1 MQKNTLSNT
10 DSTYVIGSNNTVS
23 GGTSNVVIGDKR
35 KLTSTTGDVVIGSA
49 DEEMATTVSN
59 ATILGHNAN
68 ATVADGVA
76 LGSNSVASVAA
87 GVTGT
92 VPTGAT
98 VSDTDKATPTWKSTL
113 GAVSVGVIGSDGT
126 ATATRQI
133 TGVAAGTQ
141 ATDAVNV
148 AQLNAV
154 NTVVTNLTTT
164 VDANKIHFFQANQG
178 TSGTNYNNDGA
189 KGTNSIAIGKASTAA
204 NDSIIIGEGAI
215 SKSGNTTSY
224 PIRSGDI
231 AIGMGVKVNNYV
243 NQGGGIAI
251 GYNARSE
258 NMAGQQERYL
268 SLGQTEYTTGI
279 AIGRN
284 TYARSGS
291 TMVGT
296 HNYSGAIGDVTVNT
310 TPEGMPQPN
319 LNPFATTVGANSF
332 SSGTMST
339 VMGVYSIASSN
350 YTGNRDSSRA
360 PKNFGATIVGSLNS
374 IESATADSNRAGV
387 ANSIVGLANRANNAN
402 GALIFGA
409 GNEITNSVTP
419 IVVPMDASIASA
431 KDLQTNLIS
440 SIRASNSAG
449 STMAMG
455 GGNKA
460 DYTQLTSIMGVN
472 NTVTGTSDD
481 ISMYNYISG
490 FNNTA
495 TNTDNVTVTGT
506 NRTVSGANNT
516 IVIGSA
522 DSTVETTASDA
533 VAVGR
538 NSNVTVDGGV
548 ALGANSVARIDK
560 GFVGYDQSGKI
571 TEASSIT
578 YDTEKYQ
585 SLQTQ
590 LTDTKTSI
598 STLNTDITKLEAEI
612 ASYEKWYPD
621 YEQDEI
627 WQQMQAQY
635 KAKQDELATAKTNLD
650 TIENEIGNTLKPLT
664 TWQATGAAVS
674 VGDVSKGITRQIT
687 DVAAGT
693 EDTDAVNV
701 AQLKAAKVEVVGS
714 GDNVTVT
721 SDNSEGYTKYTV
733 AAKDTKVT
741 GLALDKNTLTL
752 SQNGEDDLTVKNIA
766 TTTDLANNKTHYFH
780 VNSAANGTNYDNDGA
795 KGANS
800 IAIGQAT
807 TNASNS
813 IVMGTGAKM
822 NSYVNQPGGIAI
834 GANSFVENMSGGL
847 ERTFDFGQAGYDSF
861 FGVPYGNP
869 KDPSRMTTGVAIGQ
883 NTYARSGAIM
893 LGTHNYKGALGDV
906 TVDSANSK
914 APNMTIFSTTLGA
927 NSYSNGLF
935 STLTGAYSIASSDYS
950 GGTANAT
957 KNLGATINGAFNSI
971 ESSTSNNE
979 SSGIGNSVVGLAN
992 RTANSNGALIFG
1004 AGNEIT
1010 NSITDI
1016 DVPSLSAPSSAKGM
1030 QEFLMASIKESN
1042 SGGSTLA
1049 IGGAN
1054 KANYTQ
1060 QSALI
1065 GVNNT
1070 LEGTES
1076 DISQYNALTG
1086 FNNTATSV
1094 DNVTVTGSNNTVS
1107 GSTSIV
1113 NLGNENAVED
1123 SNNTILLGDNR
1134 TVSGSDNSIILGR
1147 ANKAAST
1154 TLRAAADTTLTTS
1167 ADNVV
1172 VMGYNANATIN
1183 DGVALGSNSVANVDK
1198 GQLGYNPSSKVL
1210 TDAEKASATWTST
1223 LGSVAVGTSVD
1234 GAVATATRQITGVA
1248 AGTQD
1253 TDAVNVAQLK
1263 ANKVTLEKGDN
1274 VTITADVADD
1284 GATTYTI
1291 ASTDTDTT
1299 IVSGTV
1305 SYVDADGTLVLKD
1318 SNDKPIT
1325 VTGLKDTYL
1334 VSAALENNTLTL
1346 NRNEGDPIKVEGIA
1360 TTSQLS
1366 ANKTHFYSVKS
1377 ADETAGNYNNDGA
1390 KGANA
1395 LAAGVD
1401 AVANTQNSIA
1411 IGNSAQ
1417 ILGNG
1422 GNSTGTSSIAIGDKA
1437 VVTTNGLDLTSIA
1450 IGKNAVVLNGSGK
1463 QDKALSFT
1471 PDNYASGSD
1480 LPINADVSPGGIAIG
1495 TNAYAR
1501 TASVQIGAHT
1511 MDGYVM
1517 GGTEIT
1523 GTSQANLVGMT
1534 TIGTNSYNKGAMG
1547 SMLGAYSVMTGDFDS
1562 SGGFNSLMYGS
1573 QNFGANV
1580 VGSLNSVRS
1589 AGYSGASGIANS
1601 IVGVGNIAENA
1612 NGALIYGA
1620 GNKITNSVQSITGID
1635 TLTSNLTVDQM
1646 TDAIRQG
1653 IQSSGGGGSTLA
1665 VGGGNTADY
1674 TRNTAIIGVNNTVSG
1689 VRGNVSQYNFV
1700 SGYKNTSTGG
1710 DNTTIIGTNRTLT
1723 GVDNTIVIGS
1733 ADSTIE
1739 TTANNAV
1746 AIGRNT
1752 NVTVDGG
1759 VALGANSIA
1768 DTDKGIVG
1776 YDISGRIT
1784 DAESILGS
1792 NTQYQSLQAEV
1803 TEAQTAVN
1811 DLTAKAAGY
1820 QANLDEIKSMYP
1832 DSYEQ
1837 MEAYQGIQALLES
1850 TQNDLSTAQ
1859 TNLTTKQSE
1868 LAEAGKALYTWQSTA
1883 GAVSVGDVSKGI
1895 TRQITDVAAGTADT
1909 DAVNVAQLKAN
1920 KVTVAAGDNVTVT
1933 STAADDGGT
1942 TYTVASKDTYTTKG
1956 TYDADSKKITFT
1968 QNDTEKNYE
1977 VDLSGLT
1984 DNIDKGLSFAGDSG
1998 DDINKQLGD
2007 TINIVGGA
2015 TDVTTGN
2022 NIGVVSEDGKLN
2034 VRLAKDLTGL
2044 NSVAVGDAVTLG
2056 TTGLTIKNGP
2066 SVTTTGINAGNQKI
2080 TNVVAGTDDTDAVNV
2095 SQLNSALKGAKH
2107 TEVTLN
2113 GDAPTAGAN
2122 GALGSYIGD
2131 SNLTMAV
2138 QEVDGQ
2144 KVYDLKM
2151 SKDLVAGTKPGA
2163 DGKNGEAGS
2172 ITIIGEPGKDGT
2184 DGKNTSANITVKDG
2198 EKGLDGSDGVT
2209 RIIYK
2214 DEGGKD
2220 HEIATM
2226 DDGLNFTGDT
2236 AGVTVAKKLNETL
2249 SITGGITKADQ
2260 LTTEDNIGVVA
2271 SDSGLKVRLAK
2282 DLQDLNSV
2290 RIGGTTTDG
2299 KGIYIANQTV
2309 TSTKDGVD
2317 PEKGNYITGLDNK
2330 TWNPTADGYVSGR
2343 AATEDQLQ
2351 AAISQVTTEV
2361 GGKYTAITL
2370 DSIAP
2375 KDDGKYIGSS
2385 NLTMAVKDV
2394 NGQKVYDLKMSKDL
2408 VAGTKPGADGKNGEA
2423 GSITIIGE
2431 PGKDGTDGKNT
2442 SANITVKDGEKG
2454 LDGSD
2459 GVTRIIYKD
2468 EGGKD
2473 HEIATMD
2480 DGLNFTGDTAG
2491 VTVAKKLNE
2500 TLSIT
2505 GGITDAD
2512 QLTTVDNIG
2521 VVASDSG
2528 LKVRLAKDLNGL
2540 NSVRV
2545 GGSKAGEGIYI
2556 AKQSV
2561 NNSKGTAEEG
2571 NYITGLTNKTWNPT
2585 ANGYVSGRA
2594 ATEDQ
2599 LNSVYDTINKNIEA
2613 NKVTGGKN
2621 ITVDK
2626 DNKVNLNDE
2635 ITLGDAA
2642 SNNVAISGTNGTIT
2656 AGDGVN
2662 NKVAIDG
2669 TNSTITAG
2677 TGDNKVTVD
2686 GNSGL
2691 VTVGDTTKGAISIG
2705 NQTVT
2710 PKVVGA
2716 DGTETDGTAKT
2727 GKYITGLENTT
2738 WNPTG
2743 EGYVADRAATE
2754 GQLKDIADQISD
2766 IDTAVK
2772 SSSRVFESDSGS
2784 DAGSLVTVK
2793 NTDPMKLKGGATGEL
2808 SDGNIGV
2815 VNNSDKTGFDI
2826 KLSKDIKGLN
2836 SIEVNNKITIGTGDN
2851 QTIIEGDTINT
2862 GSVTT
2867 GNTTINNDGLTIV
2880 NEDSSKNI
2888 TINNNN
2894 VNMGGNV
2901 IKNIGEGSEPTD
2913 AINKTQFDRAINNLG
2928 TGMNQINNRVNKL
2941 DNRVNRVGAGA
2952 AALAALHPLEFSP
2965 DAKWEVTAGVG
2976 NYRGANAIALGAFY
2990 RPNFDT
2996 MFSIGTSYGGGE
3008 NMINA
3013 GVTWRIG
3020 EGETKAYPSKT
3031 VMAQEID
3038 DLKNVVSEQQDQIE
3052 ELKKL
3057 VNSLI
3062 NK

>member
-1 MQKNTLSNT
+1 M
-10 DSTYVIGSNNTVS
+10 
-23 GGTSNVVIGDKR
+23 
-35 KLTSTTGDVVIGSA
+35 
-49 DEEMATTVSN
+49 
-59 ATILGHNAN
+59 
-68 ATVADGVA
+68 
-76 LGSNSVASVAA
+76 
-87 GVTGT
+87 
-92 VPTGAT
+92 
-98 VSDTDKATPTWKSTL
+98 
-113 GAVSVGVIGSDGT
+113 
-126 ATATRQI
+126 
-133 TGVAAGTQ
+133 
-141 ATDAVNV
+141 
-148 AQLNAV
+148 
-154 NTVVTNLTTT
+154 
-164 VDANKIHFFQANQG
+164 IH
-178 TSGTNYNNDGA
+178 S
-189 KGTNSIAIGKASTAA
+189 
-204 NDSIIIGEGAI
+204 
-215 SKSGNTTSY
+215 
-224 PIRSGDI
+224 
-231 AIGMGVKVNNYV
+231 
-243 NQGGGIAI
+243 
-251 GYNARSE
+251 
-258 NMAGQQERYL
+258 
-268 SLGQTEYTTGI
+268 
-279 AIGRN
+279 
-284 TYARSGS
+284 
-291 TMVGT
+291 
-296 HNYSGAIGDVTVNT
+296 
-310 TPEGMPQPN
+310 
-319 LNPFATTVGANSF
+319 
-332 SSGTMST
+332 
-339 VMGVYSIASSN
+339 
-350 YTGNRDSSRA
+350 
-360 PKNFGATIVGSLNS
+360 
-374 IESATADSNRAGV
+374 
-387 ANSIVGLANRANNAN
+387 
-402 GALIFGA
+402 
-409 GNEITNSVTP
+409 
-419 IVVPMDASIASA
+419 
-431 KDLQTNLIS
+431 
-440 SIRASNSAG
+440 
-449 STMAMG
+449 
-455 GGNKA
+455 
-460 DYTQLTSIMGVN
+460 
-472 NTVTGTSDD
+472 
-481 ISMYNYISG
+481 
-490 FNNTA
+490 
-495 TNTDNVTVTGT
+495 
-506 NRTVSGANNT
+506 
-516 IVIGSA
+516 
-522 DSTVETTASDA
+522 
-533 VAVGR
+533 
-538 NSNVTVDGGV
+538 
-548 ALGANSVARIDK
+548 
-560 GFVGYDQSGKI
+560 
-571 TEASSIT
+571 
-578 YDTEKYQ
+578 
-585 SLQTQ
+585 
-590 LTDTKTSI
+590 
-598 STLNTDITKLEAEI
+598 
-612 ASYEKWYPD
+612 
-621 YEQDEI
+621 
-627 WQQMQAQY
+627 
-635 KAKQDELATAKTNLD
+635 
-650 TIENEIGNTLKPLT
+650 
-664 TWQATGAAVS
+664 
-674 VGDVSKGITRQIT
+674 
-687 DVAAGT
+687 
-693 EDTDAVNV
+693 
-701 AQLKAAKVEVVGS
+701 
-714 GDNVTVT
+714 
-721 SDNSEGYTKYTV
+721 
-733 AAKDTKVT
+733 
-741 GLALDKNTLTL
+741 
-752 SQNGEDDLTVKNIA
+752 
-766 TTTDLANNKTHYFH
+766 
-780 VNSAANGTNYDNDGA
+780 
-795 KGANS
+795 
-800 IAIGQAT
+800 
-807 TNASNS
+807 
-813 IVMGTGAKM
+813 
-822 NSYVNQPGGIAI
+822 
-834 GANSFVENMSGGL
+834 
-847 ERTFDFGQAGYDSF
+847 

-1850 TQNDLSTAQ
+1850 TQN
-1859 TNLTTKQSE
+1859 
-1868 LAEAGKALYTWQSTA
+1868 G
-1883 GAVSVGDVSKGI
+1883 
-1895 TRQITDVAAGTADT
+1895 
-1909 DAVNVAQLKAN
+1909 
-1920 KVTVAAGDNVTVT
+1920 
-1933 STAADDGGT
+1933 
-1942 TYTVASKDTYTTKG
+1942 
-1956 TYDADSKKITFT
+1956 
-1968 QNDTEKNYE
+1968 
-1977 VDLSGLT
+1977 
-1984 DNIDKGLSFAGDSG
+1984 
-1998 DDINKQLGD
+1998 
-2007 TINIVGGA
+2007 
-2015 TDVTTGN
+2015 
-2022 NIGVVSEDGKLN
+2022 
-2034 VRLAKDLTGL
+2034 
-2044 NSVAVGDAVTLG
+2044 
-2056 TTGLTIKNGP
+2056 
-2066 SVTTTGINAGNQKI
+2066 
-2080 TNVVAGTDDTDAVNV
+2080 
-2095 SQLNSALKGAKH
+2095 
-2107 TEVTLN
+2107 
-2113 GDAPTAGAN
+2113 
-2122 GALGSYIGD
+2122 
-2131 SNLTMAV
+2131 
-2138 QEVDGQ
+2138 
-2144 KVYDLKM
+2144 
-2151 SKDLVAGTKPGA
+2151 
-2163 DGKNGEAGS
+2163 
-2172 ITIIGEPGKDGT
+2172 
-2184 DGKNTSANITVKDG
+2184 
-2198 EKGLDGSDGVT
+2198 
-2209 RIIYK
+2209 
-2214 DEGGKD
+2214 
-2220 HEIATM
+2220 
-2226 DDGLNFTGDT
+2226 
-2236 AGVTVAKKLNETL
+2236 
-2249 SITGGITKADQ
+2249 
-2260 LTTEDNIGVVA
+2260 
-2271 SDSGLKVRLAK
+2271 
-2282 DLQDLNSV
+2282 
-2290 RIGGTTTDG
+2290 
-2299 KGIYIANQTV
+2299 
-2309 TSTKDGVD
+2309 
-2317 PEKGNYITGLDNK
+2317 
-2330 TWNPTADGYVSGR
+2330 
-2343 AATEDQLQ
+2343 
-2351 AAISQVTTEV
+2351 
-2361 GGKYTAITL
+2361 
-2370 DSIAP
+2370 
-2375 KDDGKYIGSS
+2375 
-2385 NLTMAVKDV
+2385 
-2394 NGQKVYDLKMSKDL
+2394 
-2408 VAGTKPGADGKNGEA
+2408 
-2423 GSITIIGE
+2423 
-2431 PGKDGTDGKNT
+2431 
-2442 SANITVKDGEKG
+2442 
-2454 LDGSD
+2454 
-2459 GVTRIIYKD
+2459 
-2468 EGGKD
+2468 
-2473 HEIATMD
+2473 
-2480 DGLNFTGDTAG
+2480 
-2491 VTVAKKLNE
+2491 
-2500 TLSIT
+2500 
-2505 GGITDAD
+2505 
-2512 QLTTVDNIG
+2512 
-2521 VVASDSG
+2521 
-2528 LKVRLAKDLNGL
+2528 
-2540 NSVRV
+2540 
-2545 GGSKAGEGIYI
+2545 
-2556 AKQSV
+2556 
-2561 NNSKGTAEEG
+2561 
-2571 NYITGLTNKTWNPT
+2571 
-2585 ANGYVSGRA
+2585 
-2594 ATEDQ
+2594 
-2599 LNSVYDTINKNIEA
+2599 
-2613 NKVTGGKN
+2613 
-2621 ITVDK
+2621 
-2626 DNKVNLNDE
+2626 
-2635 ITLGDAA
+2635 
-2642 SNNVAISGTNGTIT
+2642 
-2656 AGDGVN
+2656 
-2662 NKVAIDG
+2662 
-2669 TNSTITAG
+2669 
-2677 TGDNKVTVD
+2677 
-2686 GNSGL
+2686 
-2691 VTVGDTTKGAISIG
+2691 
-2705 NQTVT
+2705 
-2710 PKVVGA
+2710 
-2716 DGTETDGTAKT
+2716 
-2727 GKYITGLENTT
+2727 
-2738 WNPTG
+2738 
-2743 EGYVADRAATE
+2743 
-2754 GQLKDIADQISD
+2754 
-2766 IDTAVK
+2766 
-2772 SSSRVFESDSGS
+2772 
-2784 DAGSLVTVK
+2784 
-2793 NTDPMKLKGGATGEL
+2793 
-2808 SDGNIGV
+2808 
-2815 VNNSDKTGFDI
+2815 
-2826 KLSKDIKGLN
+2826 
-2836 SIEVNNKITIGTGDN
+2836 
-2851 QTIIEGDTINT
+2851 
-2862 GSVTT
+2862 
-2867 GNTTINNDGLTIV
+2867 
-2880 NEDSSKNI
+2880 
-2888 TINNNN
+2888 
-2894 VNMGGNV
+2894 
-2901 IKNIGEGSEPTD
+2901 
-2913 AINKTQFDRAINNLG
+2913 
-2928 TGMNQINNRVNKL
+2928 
-2941 DNRVNRVGAGA
+2941 
-2952 AALAALHPLEFSP
+2952 
-2965 DAKWEVTAGVG
+2965 
-2976 NYRGANAIALGAFY
+2976 
-2990 RPNFDT
+2990 
-2996 MFSIGTSYGGGE
+2996 
-3008 NMINA
+3008 
-3013 GVTWRIG
+3013 
-3020 EGETKAYPSKT
+3020 
-3031 VMAQEID
+3031 
-3038 DLKNVVSEQQDQIE
+3038 
-3052 ELKKL
+3052 
-3057 VNSLI
+3057 LI
-3062 NK
+3062 NSSD

>member
-1 MQKNTLSNT
+1 M
-10 DSTYVIGSNNTVS
+10 
-23 GGTSNVVIGDKR
+23 
-35 KLTSTTGDVVIGSA
+35 
-49 DEEMATTVSN
+49 
-59 ATILGHNAN
+59 
-68 ATVADGVA
+68 
-76 LGSNSVASVAA
+76 GSNSVASVAK
-87 GVTGT
+87 GVSGT
-92 VPTGAT
+92 VPTGTT
-98 VSDTDKATPTWKSTL
+98 VSDTDKASATWTSTL
-113 GAVSVGVIGSDGT
+113 GAVSIGDT
-126 ATATRQI
+126 ANNLTRQI

-154 NTVVTNLTTT
+154 NTNITNT
-164 VDANKIHFFQANQG
+164 VNANKIHFFQVNSGA
-178 TSGTNYNNDGA
+178 SGTNYN
-189 KGTNSIAIGKASTAA
+189 
-204 NDSIIIGEGAI
+204 
-215 SKSGNTTSY
+215 
-224 PIRSGDI
+224 
-231 AIGMGVKVNNYV
+231 
-243 NQGGGIAI
+243 
-251 GYNARSE
+251 
-258 NMAGQQERYL
+258 
-268 SLGQTEYTTGI
+268 
-279 AIGRN
+279 
-284 TYARSGS
+284 
-291 TMVGT
+291 
-296 HNYSGAIGDVTVNT
+296 
-310 TPEGMPQPN
+310 
-319 LNPFATTVGANSF
+319 
-332 SSGTMST
+332 
-339 VMGVYSIASSN
+339 
-350 YTGNRDSSRA
+350 
-360 PKNFGATIVGSLNS
+360 
-374 IESATADSNRAGV
+374 
-387 ANSIVGLANRANNAN
+387 
-402 GALIFGA
+402 
-409 GNEITNSVTP
+409 
-419 IVVPMDASIASA
+419 
-431 KDLQTNLIS
+431 
-440 SIRASNSAG
+440 
-449 STMAMG
+449 
-455 GGNKA
+455 
-460 DYTQLTSIMGVN
+460 
-472 NTVTGTSDD
+472 
-481 ISMYNYISG
+481 
-490 FNNTA
+490 
-495 TNTDNVTVTGT
+495 
-506 NRTVSGANNT
+506 
-516 IVIGSA
+516 
-522 DSTVETTASDA
+522 
-533 VAVGR
+533 
-538 NSNVTVDGGV
+538 
-548 ALGANSVARIDK
+548 
-560 GFVGYDQSGKI
+560 
-571 TEASSIT
+571 
-578 YDTEKYQ
+578 
-585 SLQTQ
+585 
-590 LTDTKTSI
+590 
-598 STLNTDITKLEAEI
+598 
-612 ASYEKWYPD
+612 
-621 YEQDEI
+621 
-627 WQQMQAQY
+627 
-635 KAKQDELATAKTNLD
+635 
-650 TIENEIGNTLKPLT
+650 
-664 TWQATGAAVS
+664 
-674 VGDVSKGITRQIT
+674 
-687 DVAAGT
+687 
-693 EDTDAVNV
+693 
-701 AQLKAAKVEVVGS
+701 
-714 GDNVTVT
+714 
-721 SDNSEGYTKYTV
+721 
-733 AAKDTKVT
+733 
-741 GLALDKNTLTL
+741 
-752 SQNGEDDLTVKNIA
+752 
-766 TTTDLANNKTHYFH
+766 
-780 VNSAANGTNYDNDGA
+780 NDGA

-847 ERTFDFGQAGYDSF
+847 ERTFDFGQAGYDKLPF
-861 FGVPYGNP
+861 IGTPYGAA

-914 APNMTIFSTTLGA
+914 TPNMTIFSTTLGA

-935 STLTGAYSIASSDYS
+935 STLTGAYSIASSNYS

-957 KNLGATINGAFNSI
+957 KNFGATINGAFNSI
-971 ESSTSNNE
+971 ESSTSDNE
-979 SSGIGNSVVGLAN
+979 SSGIGNSVIGLAN
-992 RTANSNGALIFG
+992 RTSNSNGALIFG
-1004 AGNEIT
+1004 AGNEIK
-1010 NSITDI
+1010 NSITNI
-1016 DVPSLSAPSSAKGM
+1016 SVPIASAPDSAKGM
-1030 QEFLMASIKESN
+1030 QTLLMNSIKSSN

-1076 DISQYNALTG
+1076 SIAQYNALTG
-1086 FNNTATSV
+1086 FNNTATGV
-1094 DNVTVTGSNNTVS
+1094 TNVTVTGTNNTVND
-1107 GSTSIV
+1107 STSIV
-1113 NLGNENAVED
+1113 NLGNENAVSE

-1134 TVSGSDNSIILGR
+1134 TVTGSDNSIILGR
-1147 ANKAAST
+1147 ANKET
-1154 TLRAAADTTLTTS
+1154 TNTLRAAADTTLTTS

-1172 VMGYNANATIN
+1172 VMGYNANATVD

-1274 VTITADVADD
+1274 VTITADVAAD

-1360 TTSQLS
+1360 TTSQLA

-1377 ADETAGNYNNDGA
+1377 TDETAGNYNNDGA

-1395 LAAGVD
+1395 LAAGVG

-1480 LPINADVSPGGIAIG
+1480 LPIDADKSPGGIAIG

-1501 TASVQIGAHT
+1501 TASVQIGNHT
-1511 MDGYVM
+1511 MKGYTM
-1517 GGTEIT
+1517 GGSEINDQ
-1523 GTSQANLVGMT
+1523 SQANLVGMT
-1534 TIGTNSYNKGAMG
+1534 TVGTNSYNKGAMG
-1547 SMLGAYSVMTGDFDS
+1547 SMLGAYSVMTGNFTGA
-1562 SGGFNSLMYGS
+1562 GGVNSYLYGS

-1580 VGSLNSVRS
+1580 VGSLNSIRS
-1589 AGYSGASGIANS
+1589 AGYSGSSGIANS
-1601 IVGVGNIAENA
+1601 IVGVANIAENA

-1620 GNKITNSVQSITGID
+1620 GNKITNSVQNISGID
-1635 TLTSNLTVDQM
+1635 TLTSTLTVDEM
-1646 TDAIRQG
+1646 VDALRKG
-1653 IQSSGGGGSTLA
+1653 IQSSDGGGSTLA

-1674 TRNTAIIGVNNTVSG
+1674 TRNTAIIGVNNTVTG

-1759 VALGANSIA
+1759 VALGQSSIA

-1776 YDISGRIT
+1776 YDMSGRIT
-1784 DAESILGS
+1784 DADSILGN
-1792 NTQYQSLQAEV
+1792 NTQYQTLQTEV
-1803 TEAQTAVN
+1803 ADAQTTVSN
-1811 DLTAKAAGY
+1811 LTAQAAQY
-1820 QANLDEIKSMYP
+1820 QANIDELKTLFP
-1832 DSYEQ
+1832 DTYEQ
-1837 MEAYQGIQALLES
+1837 MEAYQGIQALLAT

-1859 TNLTTKQSE
+1859 ADLDSKQSA

-1883 GAVSVGDVSKGI
+1883 GSVSVGDVSKGI

-1909 DAVNVAQLKAN
+1909 DAVNVAQLKAAKVEVVAGKNISSVDADTSAGYTKYTVNAIDTTITDGSAAYNADGTGTITLNTDANGTKGTVTVTGLTDKYVDDVTFADNTLTIKRNDDKTWAIGNIATKDDVSGSATHYYSVNDGNYQTTNYDNKGAKGGMSLAAGAGSTANGTASTVTGAFSRIDGDGTNGMTGGFQGATAAAYGSFNVVGAKSGVAFDGVANSIIGVANKTENANAALIMGAGN
-1920 KVTVAAGDNVTVT
+1920 KVTNSYRPVNMSTAAPLADALQTAIATGNTDDMITALGGMVQTSGGAVLAIGGANTVDYALLSKVVGVGNTLTGTAGKESKLNMIDGFANTGTNVNNVTVIG
-1933 STAADDGGT
+1933 SGN
-1942 TYTVASKDTYTTKG
+1942 TVADTN
-1956 TYDADSKKITFT
+1956 SSI
-1968 QNDTEKNYE
+1968 
-1977 VDLSGLT
+1977 V
-1984 DNIDKGLSFAGDSG
+1984 
-1998 DDINKQLGD
+1998 LGD
-2007 TINIVGGA
+2007 NRNLTGA
-2015 TDVTTGN
+2015 SDSIILGSADQAMTTSVSNATAIGHNANVTVANGVALGSGSVASVDKDVAGYDVTTGKASAQTTATWKSTAAAVSVGDVSNNVTRQITGVAAGMQDTDAVNVAQLKQVADAATEAGKTTLKFTGDDKTAEISRGNNDVLNITGGAAGNNLTDN
-2022 NIGVVSEDGKLN
+2022 NIGVVKDGDN
-2034 VRLAKDLTGL
+2034 VLKVKLAKDLTMADGSISFNNGVKLSSAGL
-2044 NSVAVGDAVTLG
+2044 DN
-2056 TTGLTIKNGP
+2056 
-2066 SVTTTGINAGNQKI
+2066 GNQTI
-2080 TNVVAGTDDTDAVNV
+2080 TNVANGVNPTDAVNV
-2095 SQLNSALKGAKH
+2095 SQLNANKVTVVEGTNVKLDTVKTDDGTTYTVNAVDTKVTGGTATYDKSTGAGTITLTTTDAANPVKVTGLQDTYVTDVALKDHTLTITQNAGNPFVVNNIATMDDITSVSGKH
-2107 TEVTLN
+2107 TAITLN
-2113 GDAPTAGAN
+2113 EKAPTAGAN
-2122 GALGSYIGD
+2122 GALGEYIGD
-2131 SNLTMAV
+2131 SNLTRAV

-2144 KVYDLKM
+2144 KIYDLKM

-2198 EKGLDGSDGVT
+2198 KNGLDGTDGIT
-2209 RIIYK
+2209 RIVYK
-2214 DEGGKD
+2214 DEDGKDHEIATMDDGLNFTGDTAGVTIAKKLNSTLSITGGITEESKLSDNNIGVVAKADGGLTVKLAKDLTMNDGSISFNNGVTLSSTGLDNGNQKITNVAAGTADTDAVNVSQLNSALKGAKHTEVTLNGESPKAGENGKLGDYIGSSNLTMAVKDVDGQKVYDLKMSKDLVAGTKPGADGKNGEAGSITIIGEPGKDGADGKNASANITVKDGKNGLDGTDGITRIVYKDEDGTD

-2271 SDSGLKVRLAK
+2271 SNSGLKVRLAK

-2290 RIGGTTTDG
+2290 RIGGTTANG
-2299 KGIYIANQTV
+2299 EGIYIANQT
-2309 TSTKDGVD
+2309 GV
-2317 PEKGNYITGLDNK
+2317 K
-2330 TWNPTADGYVSGR
+2330 T
-2343 AATEDQLQ
+2343 
-2351 AAISQVTTEV
+2351 TT
-2361 GGKYTAITL
+2361 
-2370 DSIAP
+2370 
-2375 KDDGKYIGSS
+2375 
-2385 NLTMAVKDV
+2385 
-2394 NGQKVYDLKMSKDL
+2394 
-2408 VAGTKPGADGKNGEA
+2408 
-2423 GSITIIGE
+2423 
-2431 PGKDGTDGKNT
+2431 GKD
-2442 SANITVKDGEKG
+2442 E
-2454 LDGSD
+2454 
-2459 GVTRIIYKD
+2459 
-2468 EGGKD
+2468 
-2473 HEIATMD
+2473 D
-2480 DGLNFTGDTAG
+2480 DGL
-2491 VTVAKKLNE
+2491 
-2500 TLSIT
+2500 
-2505 GGITDAD
+2505 
-2512 QLTTVDNIG
+2512 
-2521 VVASDSG
+2521 
-2528 LKVRLAKDLNGL
+2528 
-2540 NSVRV
+2540 
-2545 GGSKAGEGIYI
+2545 
-2556 AKQSV
+2556 
-2561 NNSKGTAEEG
+2561 
-2571 NYITGLTNKTWNPT
+2571 YITGLTNTTWNPK

-2599 LNSVYDTINKNIEA
+2599 LNSVYETINKNIESSKA
-2613 NKVTGGKN
+2613 VSGKN
-2621 ITVDK
+2621 ITVDEN
-2626 DNKVNLNDE
+2626 NKVSLNDN
-2635 ITLGDAA
+2635 ITLGGDTAANQVNINGNDAK
-2642 SNNVAISGTNGTIT
+2642 VT
-2656 AGDGVN
+2656 AGDGA
-2662 NKVAIDG
+2662 NKVVVDG
-2669 TNSTITAG
+2669 TNGQVTI
-2677 TGDNKVTVD
+2677 GDAANGGIVM
-2686 GNSGL
+2686 
-2691 VTVGDTTKGAISIG
+2691 G

-2710 PKVVGA
+2710 PKVVGT
-2716 DGTETDGTAKT
+2716 DGTETDGTAKS
-2727 GKYITGLENTT
+2727 GQYITGLDNTT
-2738 WNPTG
+2738 WDPNG

-2754 GQLKDIADQISD
+2754 GQLKNVADNISKQISD

-2772 SSSRVFESDSGS
+2772 SSSRVFESDSGA
-2784 DAGSLVTVK
+2784 DKQVTRK
-2793 NTDPMKLKGGATGEL
+2793 NTDPMKLKGGAAADNL

-2815 VNNSDKTGFDI
+2815 VNNSDNTGFDI

-2867 GNTTINNDGLTIV
+2867 GNTTINNNGLTIV

-3038 DLKNVVSEQQDQIE
+3038 DLKTVVSEQQDQIE